1 MKIRFQLLIAL
12 AVVPFLLVACTSS
25 EETTTNEKET
35 ETDNED
41 YGELISMFDPLG
53 DVAIPEDNPMT
64 EETIELGRTLFFD
77 PRLSGHDKLS
87 CATCHLPDLG
97 FSDGVPLFSGFEGA
111 EGPRRTPTIIN
122 TGYYTSFL
130 WDGRA
135 DTLEEQ
141 SLGPISSP
149 IEMNMDLDE
158 LAGKLS
164 DVDGYPE
171 MFAEAFGEDIT
182 IDNIAKALAAYE
194 RTIVIEDTPFDQFL
208 EGDYDALTEQE
219 IEGME
224 LFAGDAQCI
233 TCHNGPNLT
242 DNEFYNIGLDSDDKG
257 RMEITEDEADD
268 GSFRTAG
275 LYGVA
280 HHAPYMHDGS
290 LETLEEVIDF
300 YDRGGDGHPNTS
312 GLIDKLNLEDAE
324 KEDLITFIKVL
335 SADRILE
342 VDKPELHEMQ

>member
-64 EETIELGRTLFFD
+64 EETIELGKTLFFD
-77 PRLSGHDKLS
+77 PRLSGNDKLS

-122 TGYYTSFL
+122 TGYYTSFF

-135 DTLEEQ
+135 DSLEEQ

-312 GLIDKLNLEDAE
+312 GLIDKLNLEDSE
-324 KEDLITFIKVL
+324 KEALLSFLMVL
-335 SADRILE
+335 SDDSILE
-342 VDKPELHEMQ
+342 VDAPELPGMQ